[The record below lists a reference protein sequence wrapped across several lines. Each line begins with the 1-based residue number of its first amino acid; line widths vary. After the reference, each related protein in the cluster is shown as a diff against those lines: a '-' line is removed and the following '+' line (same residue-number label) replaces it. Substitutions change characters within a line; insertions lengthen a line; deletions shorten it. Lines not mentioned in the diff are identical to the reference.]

1 MAAHDADAL
10 RVPDLAGKAFLV
22 TGASTGIGAAVARAL
37 GRQGARVAVHYNSSR
52 DGAEA
57 VAADVAAAG
66 GEAWTVRGDAR
77 DPRAVEAVVAGAA
90 ERLGGLDGLVNNA
103 GASRMKPFA
112 ETTADDWRDELELK
126 FFGVLNPLNAAL
138 PHLRASGNA
147 SVVNINAVLAKQPE
161 TALMTT
167 SAARAG
173 ILNLSTSLSKEL
185 APDGIRVNSVCLG
198 LIDTGQWTRR
208 HAAADSGRTYEDW
221 QAELA
226 ADRGIALGR
235 LGRAEEV
242 AYAVVTL
249 LSPLA
254 SYITGTSID
263 VCGGAGRSIL

>member
-1 MAAHDADAL
+1 MDL
-10 RVPDLAGKAFLV
+10 RLKGHRILV
-22 TGASTGIGAAVARAL
+22 TGGSSGVGLATIRML
-37 GRQGARVAVHYNSSR
+37 LEEGARVATCGRRADALDSALDGLATPDALYHAPCDVR
-52 DGAEA
+52 DEA
-57 VAADVAAAG
+57 AVQTFTEAAADH
-66 GEAWTVRGDAR
+66 
-77 DPRAVEAVVAGAA
+77 
-90 ERLGGLDGLVNNA
+90 LGGLDGLVNNA

-138 PHLRASGNA
+138 PHLRASGHA

-198 LIDTGQWTRR
+198 LVDTGQWERR
-208 HAAADSGRTYEDW
+208 YAASGSPLDYTAW
-221 QAELA
+221 QTALA

-235 LGRAEEV
+235 LGNADEV
-242 AYAVVTL
+242 AYAVTAL
-249 LSPLA
+249 LSPRA
-254 SYITGTSID
+254 SYITGTTVD
-263 VCGGAGRSIL
+263 VCGGVNRAVA

>member
-1 MAAHDADAL
+1 MDL
-10 RVPDLAGKAFLV
+10 RLKGHRILV
-22 TGASTGIGAAVARAL
+22 TGGSSGVGLATVRML
-37 GRQGARVAVHYNSSR
+37 LEEGARVATCGRRADALAKALDGLAGPDVLYHAPCDVR
-52 DGAEA
+52 DEA
-57 VAADVAAAG
+57 AVQAFTEAAADH
-66 GEAWTVRGDAR
+66 
-77 DPRAVEAVVAGAA
+77 
-90 ERLGGLDGLVNNA
+90 LGGLDGLVNNA

-138 PHLRASGNA
+138 PHLRAGGHA

-198 LIDTGQWTRR
+198 LVDTGQWERR
-208 HAAADSGRTYEDW
+208 YAASGSPLDYTAW
-221 QAELA
+221 QTALA

-235 LGRAEEV
+235 LGNADEV
-242 AYAVVTL
+242 AYAVTAL
-249 LSPLA
+249 LSPRA
-254 SYITGTSID
+254 SYITGTTVD
-263 VCGGAGRSIL
+263 VCGGVNRAVA